1 MIRYRLDDLGWYQ
14 FEWLVQA
21 VLKDHL
27 GIGIESWG
35 GHRDCGRDAWCL
47 DPLHFPAKQSKSSGP
62 FLFQAKFIENANAA
76 GARPIPRLIA
86 AVKAEMAEV
95 LLRGIKNDGGR
106 RNGKHYVLLTNS
118 LISPEGRQAVES
130 EVHKALPSSQVH
142 CLGGND
148 ICDLLDG
155 NTTVRRSFPQL
166 LSLRD
171 LDILLANVVNR
182 DIVERS
188 SAAISYARDVA
199 PVFVPTGAF
208 VQAWDVLKKHHFAV
222 LEGPPEMGKSAI
234 AWMIALTQIA
244 SGWEASVCDTPDDF
258 FRALRAD
265 ASQIFIADDA
275 FGRTEYDPARG
286 VKWEAQLHRV
296 FSRLGNAHWLVWTS
310 RKHILERARKR
321 MDLQGVASSFPQ
333 PGEVLVD
340 ASSLTVQ
347 DKALILYRHSKHSL
361 PGLNSRKLIKHHS
374 VQIVSDGA
382 FTPERIRRF
391 VTDVVPT
398 LAEDISSQA
407 DAEAL
412 PAKITQEI
420 QNPTDRMRKCFQAL
434 SLAHKWMLLSLLESE
449 HYCTSEDLLSRYRS
463 QYADDEAKPR
473 DILEELTEAFVRIKG
488 TTQRYVEWI
497 HPSYR
502 DLVIEQLRDGGSLK
516 SEFLN
521 RMNTAGIK
529 LALSEAGGATGRL
542 RFPLV
547 NSAKDWDIL
556 EERSLHVAR
565 NSGTEHCT
573 TLLTIVTEALDCS
586 VGQDRTAVQRILKA
600 ICRIL
605 RERWDSDQV
614 ELDAS
619 AINAYAAAS
628 ERASPME
635 PMPALEAS
643 WHAAVQRLQ
652 FQLGSDEVDFLFE
665 VESLDEFLSVVEAIQ
680 NSEPRLLR
688 RVNFPGGLDNEV
700 EALLARVD
708 RELNSDRFYTDK
720 DGYDSEADASFSLA
734 ASLNRLDSL
743 VSHLEKPVKSRID
756 KLNQN
761 ANRCRAKYADLESEE
776 AEEEDSTRY
785 KEYQARSEEPFNIE
799 AVFVDL

>member
-1 MIRYRLDDLGWYQ
+1 
-14 FEWLVQA
+14 
-21 VLKDHL
+21 
-27 GIGIESWG
+27 
-35 GHRDCGRDAWCL
+35 
-47 DPLHFPAKQSKSSGP
+47 
-62 FLFQAKFIENANAA
+62 
-76 GARPIPRLIA
+76 
-86 AVKAEMAEV
+86 
-95 LLRGIKNDGGR
+95 
-106 RNGKHYVLLTNS
+106 
-118 LISPEGRQAVES
+118 
-130 EVHKALPSSQVH
+130 
-142 CLGGND
+142 
-148 ICDLLDG
+148 
-155 NTTVRRSFPQL
+155 
-166 LSLRD
+166 
-171 LDILLANVVNR
+171 
-182 DIVERS
+182 
-188 SAAISYARDVA
+188 
-199 PVFVPTGAF
+199 
-208 VQAWDVLKKHHFAV
+208 
-222 LEGPPEMGKSAI
+222 
-234 AWMIALTQIA
+234 
-244 SGWEASVCDTPDDF
+244 
-258 FRALRAD
+258 
-265 ASQIFIADDA
+265 
-275 FGRTEYDPARG
+275 
-286 VKWEAQLHRV
+286 
-296 FSRLGNAHWLVWTS
+296 
-310 RKHILERARKR
+310 

-463 QYADDEAKPR
+463 QYADDEAKPS

-488 TTQRYVEWI
+488 TTKRYVEWI

-700 EALLARVD
+700 EALIARVD